1 MMIKI
6 LSMQRVY
13 NHGSFLQAY
22 GLKKELE
29 EFGTDVSF
37 LDIEKGV
44 DNTAIINTR
53 SDEIEKESKYKHIF
67 QRIIMR
73 IKNKKQRVI
82 FYIQAQNCLGL
93 TDEPMSDDL
102 CDLVVIG
109 SDEVFNCALPSK
121 WGFSTQLFGDV
132 KGAHK
137 VITYAASCGRTSYDS
152 LTEDFRKLAKESL
165 GNLASISCRDSNTA
179 QFVKKLTGYEPEM
192 HLDPVLIYPFEK
204 EIIECDFH
212 KPFVLIYSYDNR
224 ITNQDEVKAI
234 KEYAKEY
241 GFEIVCAGVFQYW
254 CKYNVPV
261 SSFQLLGYFRK
272 ADAVITD
279 TFHGTVLSIKYH
291 KKFAAIVR
299 KSNSNKLEY
308 LLNQFKLTNR
318 ICRNSTQIAEILDS
332 PIRYEYVDLKISTER
347 DRTREYL
354 KYNLT

>member
-1 MMIKI
+1 MIIKI

-29 EFGTDVSF
+29 QFGTDVSF
-37 LDIEKGV
+37 LDIEKGL
-44 DNTAIINTR
+44 DNTEIVNTR

-67 QRIIMR
+67 QRLIMR
-73 IKNKKQRVI
+73 VRNKKQRVL
-82 FYIQAQNCLGL
+82 FYTQARNYLGL
-93 TDEPMSDDL
+93 TDEPMSNDV

-109 SDEVFNCALPSK
+109 SDEVFNCVLPSK
-121 WGFSTQLFGDV
+121 WGFSTQLFGNV
-132 KGAHK
+132 KGAHR

-152 LTEDFRKLAKESL
+152 LTENFRKLAKESL
-165 GNLASISCRDSNTA
+165 ANLASISCRDSNTA
-179 QFVKKLTGYEPEM
+179 EFVKKLTGNEVEL
-192 HLDPVLIYPFEK
+192 HLDPVFIYPFEK

-224 ITNQDEVKAI
+224 IINQNEVRAI
-234 KEYAKEY
+234 KEYAKENRL
-241 GFEIVCAGVFQYW
+241 EIVCAGVFQYW

-291 KKFAAIVR
+291 KKFATIVR

-318 ICRNSTQIAEILDS
+318 ICRNATQISEVLNN
-332 PIRYEYVDLKISTER
+332 PIKYEYVDLKISTER

-354 KYNLT
+354 KCNLI